1 MIQAIGLGLN
11 LLGAAGQMLAAE
23 QERKAGVESQKRLN
37 VFANKQRADVAKGY
51 QDLLNKGLALPEYQ
65 ADMSLYDKAQQEAE
79 MQKRM
84 AGSSRVA
91 GIGLAQE
98 KVKQSTADM
107 LAAGRQ
113 GATSGTDL
121 MTLAALGQSQES
133 AKMSELEGTSLAYSQ
148 SMQDRANQNFIQ
160 QLGQTA
166 AAGARERGLV
176 FESQLDKQKAIMGIE
191 ESRFKGLSDLDMNL
205 FGMQQQ
211 AAANVAS
218 ARAAMFSGAG
228 GVASTIGKGMLDLN
242 SQNLDRLTYERVY
255 GKGK

>member
-11 LLGAAGQMLAAE
+11 LLGAAGQIAAANE
-23 QERKAGVESQKRLN
+23 ERKAGIESGKRLN

-51 QDLLNKGLALPEYQ
+51 ENLLNKGLALPEYQ
-65 ADMSLYDKAQQEAE
+65 ADMSLYEKAQQEAE

-121 MTLAALGQSQES
+121 LTLAALGQSQES
-133 AKMSELEGTSLAYSQ
+133 SKMAELEGTSLAYSQ

-166 AAGARERGLV
+166 AAGARERGLM
-176 FESQLDKQKAIMGIE
+176 FESQLDKQKTLLGIE

-205 FGMQQQ
+205 FGMQQT
-211 AAANVAS
+211 AAANLAA
-218 ARAAMFSGAG
+218 ARAAMLSGAG
-228 GVASTIGKGMLDLN
+228 GVASAMGKGMLDLN
-242 SQNLDRLTYERVY
+242 SQDLDRKALLKIY
-255 GKGK
+255 GA